1 MTDITAAVSDESVAA
16 PPGSEPLAE
25 FGPAMRVL
33 HTRWQR
39 AVLALFQTRGNMTAA
54 LELAG
59 YKSDNRNSIKATAWK
74 IFHDDRVRA
83 AVRETAARMIET
95 TEPELLATTLDIMRD
110 AGTDARDR
118 LMATRMI
125 WDRAN
130 PVLNRTKI
138 EVEHHL
144 SVDETDMQHYR
155 ALQKLN
161 APQTAFI
168 ARFGHNGLP
177 RVEAMIAADD
187 AKHKQIETDYHEVG
201 TDGEE

>member
-83 AVRETAARMIET
+83 AVRETAARMIE
-95 TEPELLATTLDIMRD
+95 LLSRSYWRRRWT
-110 AGTDARDR
+110 
-118 LMATRMI
+118 
-125 WDRAN
+125 
-130 PVLNRTKI
+130 
-138 EVEHHL
+138 
-144 SVDETDMQHYR
+144 S
-155 ALQKLN
+155 
-161 APQTAFI
+161 
-168 ARFGHNGLP
+168 
-177 RVEAMIAADD
+177 
-187 AKHKQIETDYHEVG
+187 
-201 TDGEE
+201 